1 MERRSDNVRVNTPWT
16 SALYPVV
23 AAALLANTLVACSPT
38 PANGTPQVDAV
49 AIAVAND
56 PAPFGYDPAGISG
69 GGVTTF
75 WEGLYDSLFAPTSD
89 GSIKPGLA
97 TRYSFNADKTVLT
110 LTLRDGVKFSDGS
123 TLTSALV
130 KANLD
135 RRADPSLAA
144 YSAVAKGG
152 AAEITNVS
160 APDPQ
165 TVVITFAQPTA
176 SAPSLLAD
184 YSGRIVGQ
192 KAIDN
197 PKSLLTTPDGS
208 GPYILSNTESV
219 KGSSYV
225 LNRNKD
231 AWNAD
236 AYSYAKVTFKQ
247 LGNAQSQ
254 ANALVSGQV
263 AVAPVD
269 STTKSLVA
277 SKMAVT
283 DFPGTVFAFTL
294 FDKLGKVSQPFA
306 DVKVREA
313 LSLAIDRKK
322 VASIHDGAF
331 ATANYIP
338 KGQPGYDANL
348 EHRYAYDPA
357 KAKQLLAAAGYPNG
371 FSFPMQAAGNTYD
384 LDLQAVKEQWQQIGV
399 NMNIEHVTQP
409 LQTPRVTPLGYFAF
423 AYGLNPLSWV
433 ESFLL
438 AGGVN
443 PQHASDPAIKSAL
456 AGAESGQGNEGEAGL
471 IKVNNAIVNQG
482 WSISVYSQPTYV
494 GYNPKKVS
502 KPVASSSGV
511 YPLLSSISAVKS

>member
-1 MERRSDNVRVNTPWT
+1 MERWT
-16 SALYPVV
+16 NSERTMLRWARGVAPVF
-23 AAALLANTLVACSPT
+23 AATLLASTLAACSKT
-38 PANGTPQVDAV
+38 STGGTAGTDSV

-69 GGVTTF
+69 GGITTF

-89 GSIKPGLA
+89 GSVKPGLA
-97 TRYSFNADKTVLT
+97 ASYEFNADKTVLT
-110 LTLRDGVKFSDGS
+110 LKLRDGVKFTDGS
-123 TLTSALV
+123 TLTSTLV

-135 RRADPSLAA
+135 RRMDPTLAA

-152 AAEITNVS
+152 AAEIKSVD

-192 KAIDN
+192 KAIDD
-197 PKSLLTTPDGS
+197 PKSLATTPDGS
-208 GPYILSNTESV
+208 GPYTLSSSESV
-219 KGSSYV
+219 KGDSYV
-225 LNRNKD
+225 LTRNKS
-231 AWNAD
+231 AWNAGAF
-236 AYSYAKVTFKQ
+236 AYSKVTFKQ

-263 AVAPVD
+263 DIAPVD
-269 STTKSLVA
+269 STTKAMVE

-283 DFPGTVFAFTL
+283 EFPGTVFAFTL
-294 FDKLGKVSQPFA
+294 FDKLGKVSRPFA
-306 DVKVREA
+306 NVQVRKA

-322 VASIHDGAF
+322 VASIHDGAI

-338 KGQPGYDANL
+338 QGQPGYNADL
-348 EHRYAYDPA
+348 EGKYAYDPA
-357 KAKQLLAAAGYPNG
+357 KAKTILAAAGYPNG
-371 FSFPMQAAGNTYD
+371 FSFTMQAAGNVYD

-399 NMNIEHVTQP
+399 TMNIEHVTQP
-409 LQTPRVTPLGYFAF
+409 LQSPSVTPLGYFAF
-423 AYGLNPLSWV
+423 AFGLNPLGWV

-443 PQHASDPAIKSAL
+443 PQHASDPVIHGAL
-456 AGAESGQGNEGEAGL
+456 ASAESGQGNAGAPGL
-471 IKVNNAIVNQG
+471 IKVNDAIVNQG

-494 GYNPKKVS
+494 GYNPKKVN
-502 KPVASSSGV
+502 KPLPSSSGI
-511 YPLLSSISAVKS
+511 YPLLSSITMAK